1 MDSHTEICKY
11 IQNNISKLCQTEID
25 EVFKILHKNNSTYT
39 QNNNGV
45 FVNLNWI
52 NENILNQIKDYII
65 FCLRSQTE
73 INKYEIMKSMIEDSM
88 VNKHKQEDDDKNNN
102 DINTSNTVN
111 TCTKVSR
118 VSSSMKFYLLKKKFQ
133 KKTIIQKNNN
143 NNINNILTHEEYVY
157 I

>member
-1 MDSHTEICKY
+1 MDHHTELCKY
-11 IQNNISKLCQTEID
+11 IQSNITKLCQTEID

-73 INKYEIMKSMIEDSM
+73 INKYEIMKSMITDSM
-88 VNKHKQEDDDKNNN
+88 INKHKHEDDDK
-102 DINTSNTVN
+102 DINNANNSNVVN
-111 TCTKVSR
+111 TCTKSTR